1 MNYFR
6 KDAEEKI
13 WESVNAIDS
22 INIEDINERK
32 QAIFDII
39 EDFGKWLHIRTC
51 ENMID
56 ID

>member
-1 MNYFR
+1 MNYFS

-13 WESVNAIDS
+13 WEAVYKIDHL
-22 INIEDINERK
+22 NIEDNDMYK
-32 QAIFDII
+32 QTIYDII

-51 ENMID
+51 EKMID

>member
-13 WESVNAIDS
+13 WEAVHKIDHL
-22 INIEDINERK
+22 NIEDNDMYK
-32 QAIFDII
+32 QTIYDII
-39 EDFGKWLHIRTC
+39 EDFGKWLHQRTC